1 MKIILIIV
9 ATISSLMGI
18 FLFFAPKTLIQSSE
32 ALNRNI
38 NSDERIFSRRI
49 PFGIL
54 LLVLGMTM
62 VYFLIWG

>member
-1 MKIILIIV
+1 MKVILIII
-9 ATISSLMGI
+9 ATISSLVGI
-18 FLFFAPKTLIQSSE
+18 LLFFAPKTLIQTSE
-32 ALNRNI
+32 VVNRNI
-38 NSDERIFSRRI
+38 NTDEHIFSRRI